1 METLQKTIQKKHV
14 PIADKWAGQSC
25 TLNGKPA
32 TIAGRLC
39 QFAIV
44 APLNLSD
51 GGGVEWC
58 WETVDRIM
66 NGTRAFHG

>member
-1 METLQKTIQKKHV
+1 MELAATIRKEHR
-14 PIADKWAGQSC
+14 PIANKWAGQSC

-32 TIAGRLC
+32 TVAGRLKR
-39 QFAIV
+39 FAFV

-51 GGGVEWC
+51 GGGLEFC

-66 NGTRAFHG
+66 SGTKAFKS